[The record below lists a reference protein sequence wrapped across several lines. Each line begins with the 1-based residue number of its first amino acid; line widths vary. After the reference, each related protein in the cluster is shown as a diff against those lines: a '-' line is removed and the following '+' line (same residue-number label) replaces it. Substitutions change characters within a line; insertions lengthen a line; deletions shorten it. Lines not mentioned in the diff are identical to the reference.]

1 MEVIESYR
9 KYIQERQS
17 GKRVVSRA
25 ECDGMCAI
33 KQLCENGTFSIL
45 SIEEHRSALVCYE
58 QRNHRI
64 KITSFIELTDHHLGK
79 VMSQQILDHGNSRNW
94 EPLFYRDSD
103 GKVLYDSYF
112 DHYTITKE
120 DNITCENILKG
131 VKEELMAM
139 LPSNHKTLFLKGI
152 HNWNCLPLVYVLQ
165 TLMEDVLLL
174 PTYKDEDIAS
184 SCKNFFY
191 SPNNIKI
198 NIGGNIPITFGA
210 ILTHKQQLHIPMDD
224 ITLKSNVVVTD
235 GEEDTSIMNWGQLI
249 DGESPSYSVGDISV
263 LILQVPDIETDGY
276 QNLFWVKEYEQG
288 KHAELLIYSK
298 FTS

>member
-9 KYIQERQS
+9 DYIQERQS

-25 ECDGMCAI
+25 ECDGICATSH
-33 KQLCENGTFSIL
+33 LCEDGTFSIL
-45 SIEEHRSALVCYE
+45 SIEGQKFTLVCYE

-120 DNITCENILKG
+120 DDITCENILKE

-139 LPSNHKTLFLKGI
+139 LPSNHKILFLKGI

-174 PTYKDEDIAS
+174 PTYKDEEIATNCENS
-184 SCKNFFY
+184 FY
-191 SPNNIKI
+191 SPDNIKI
-198 NIGGNIPITFGA
+198 NIRGNIPVTLGA
-210 ILTHKQQLHIPMDD
+210 ILPDKQQLHIPMDD

-235 GEEDTSIMNWGQLI
+235 GEEGARIMNWGQLI
-249 DGESPSYSVGDISV
+249 NGESPSYSVGDTGV
-263 LILQVPDIETDGY
+263 VILQTPEIETDGY

-288 KHAELLIYSK
+288 KRIQQLIYSK